1 MFRLYTC
8 VWYMYMYEAYR
19 FSLFSWKG
27 GGGWLALYCM
37 NMYAYGEILT
47 TLFTGLGYARLVS
60 EHTYITYDWYNV
72 HCPIILELTDSISN
86 RELKNIDNQLF
97 GGFGNDFAKKKI
109 QQSCACIPFRRWDV
123 AVKILVYT
131 RFSIRKTVFLV
142 MSCIYY
148 IPMCKSNKVHV
159 NDDTAEEC
167 KYYTWIANSE
177 CV

>member
-1 MFRLYTC
+1 MSHTDFFC
-8 VWYMYMYEAYR
+8 SPE
-19 FSLFSWKG
+19 G
-27 GGGWLALYCM
+27 GGGGSWLALYCM

-47 TLFTGLGYARLVS
+47 TLFTGLGYARSVS
-60 EHTYITYDWYNV
+60 EHTYITYDLYNV

-97 GGFGNDFAKKKI
+97 GGFGIDFAKKK
-109 QQSCACIPFRRWDV
+109 SNRVVHVFLLEDGMLPWNSGV
-123 AVKILVYT
+123 HS
-131 RFSIRKTVFLV
+131 FSIRKTMFLV

-159 NDDTAEEC
+159 NEDTAEEC